1 MIQQPLDEDSLIL
14 SGTLY
19 ANGMLFVADDEG
31 IRSADKRFHAS
42 SNTIINRPGLLL
54 GYDGEGITFRM

>member
-42 SNTIINRPGLLL
+42 SNTIINL